1 MSSTHSLSKSA
12 EALSAIILNP
22 RVSKEAKHSTLNR
35 MDGIR
40 PRSEPSASASSSRA
54 RSRSR
59 ERSRGS
65 EYPVHRRLRNPLH
78 RLVALFVGEKIPEV
92 HRVTERGIPTQHARE
107 DPRSVQSRSREVHTS
122 QKPRQVQER
131 HPHHSHS
138 HREHDAHETRRH
150 REHRPRHEDQPR
162 PHRHEREH
170 EHRHRHRENHVHFV
184 DEERPARIV
193 AQQKALVLGERGVRL
208 TERRTHLFIL
218 SPDSNASSRERRRA
232 ADFLEFHGE
241 SVV

>member
-12 EALSAIILNP
+12 EALSAIVRNP
-22 RVSKEAKHSTLNR
+22 RVSKEVKHSTLNR

-40 PRSEPSASASSSRA
+40 PRSVGEPSAGASSSRA

-59 ERSRGS
+59 GS
-65 EYPVHRRLRNPLH
+65 ADPVQRKLRNPLH
-78 RLVALFVGEKIPEV
+78 RLVAMFVGEKIPEV
-92 HRVTERGIPTQHARE
+92 PRIRERGLAPHHGRE

-131 HPHHSHS
+131 HPHHSH
-138 HREHDAHETRRH
+138 REHAHETRPH
-150 REHRPRHEDQPR
+150 RDHRPRHEDEPR

-208 TERRTHLFIL
+208 T
-218 SPDSNASSRERRRA
+218 D
-232 ADFLEFHGE
+232 
-241 SVV
+241 

>member
-40 PRSEPSASASSSRA
+40 PRSVGEPSAGASSSRGK
-54 RSRSR
+54 SSSR

-65 EYPVHRRLRNPLH
+65 EDHAHRRLRNPLH

-122 QKPRQVQER
+122 QKPRQVPVPGQVQER
-131 HPHHSHS
+131 HPHHS
-138 HREHDAHETRRH
+138 HREHDAHETRPH

-208 TERRTHLFIL
+208 TEWETHLLIIV
-218 SPDSNASSRERRRA
+218 SRSKC
-232 ADFLEFHGE
+232 F
-241 SVV
+241 

>member
-1 MSSTHSLSKSA
+1 MSSTYSLSKSA
-12 EALSAIILNP
+12 EALSAIVRNP
-22 RVSKEAKHSTLNR
+22 RVSKEVKHSTLNR

-40 PRSEPSASASSSRA
+40 PRSVGEPSAGASSSRA

-65 EYPVHRRLRNPLH
+65 EDHAHRRLRNPLH
-78 RLVALFVGEKIPEV
+78 RLVAMFVGEKIPEV
-92 HRVTERGIPTQHARE
+92 HRGVTERGIPTQHARE
-107 DPRSVQSRSREVHTS
+107 DPRSVQNRSREVHTS
-122 QKPRQVQER
+122 QKPRQVQEI

-138 HREHDAHETRRH
+138 HREHHAHETRARPH
-150 REHRPRHEDQPR
+150 RDHRPRHEDGDEPR

-170 EHRHRHRENHVHFV
+170 EHRHRHRHRENHVHFV

-208 TERRTHLFIL
+208 T
-218 SPDSNASSRERRRA
+218 D
-232 ADFLEFHGE
+232 
-241 SVV
+241 

>member
-40 PRSEPSASASSSRA
+40 PRSVGEPSASASSSRGK
-54 RSRSR
+54 SWSR
-59 ERSRGS
+59 ERNRGS
-65 EYPVHRRLRNPLH
+65 EDHAHRRLRNPLH

-131 HPHHSHS
+131 HSHHS
-138 HREHDAHETRRH
+138 HREHVHETRRH

-208 TERRTHLFIL
+208 TERRTHLLIIV
-218 SPDSNASSRERRRA
+218 SRSKC
-232 ADFLEFHGE
+232 F
-241 SVV
+241 

>member
-12 EALSAIILNP
+12 EALSAIVRNP
-22 RVSKEAKHSTLNR
+22 RVSKEVKHSTLNR

-40 PRSEPSASASSSRA
+40 PRSVGEPSAGASSSRA
-54 RSRSR
+54 GSR
-59 ERSRGS
+59 EREREKSRGS
-65 EYPVHRRLRNPLH
+65 ASEDPVHRKLRNPLH

-92 HRVTERGIPTQHARE
+92 PRVRERGLPTQHGRE
-107 DPRSVQSRSREVHTS
+107 DTRSVQSRSREVHTS

-138 HREHDAHETRRH
+138 HREHHAHETRARPH
-150 REHRPRHEDQPR
+150 RDHRPRHEDEPR

-208 TERRTHLFIL
+208 T
-218 SPDSNASSRERRRA
+218 D
-232 ADFLEFHGE
+232 
-241 SVV
+241 

>member
-1 MSSTHSLSKSA
+1 MSSTYSLSKSA
-12 EALSAIILNP
+12 EALSAIVLNP

-40 PRSEPSASASSSRA
+40 PRSVGEPSAGASSSRA

-59 ERSRGS
+59 GS
-65 EYPVHRRLRNPLH
+65 ADPVQRKLRNPLH
-78 RLVALFVGEKIPEV
+78 RLVAMFVGEKIPEV
-92 HRVTERGIPTQHARE
+92 PRIRERGLAPHHGRE

-122 QKPRQVQER
+122 QKPRQVPVPGQVQER

-138 HREHDAHETRRH
+138 HREHHAHETRARARPH
-150 REHRPRHEDQPR
+150 RDHRPRHEDGDQPR

-170 EHRHRHRENHVHFV
+170 EHRHSLRHRENHVHFV

-208 TERRTHLFIL
+208 T
-218 SPDSNASSRERRRA
+218 D
-232 ADFLEFHGE
+232 
-241 SVV
+241 

>member
-40 PRSEPSASASSSRA
+40 PRSVGEPSAGASSSRGK
-54 RSRSR
+54 SSSR

-65 EYPVHRRLRNPLH
+65 EDHAHRRLRNPLH

-107 DPRSVQSRSREVHTS
+107 DSRSVQSRSREVHTS

-138 HREHDAHETRRH
+138 HREHDAHETRPH
-150 REHRPRHEDQPR
+150 REHRHDDRPR
-162 PHRHEREH
+162 PRRAH

-208 TERRTHLFIL
+208 TEWGTHLFIL